1 MNEFIEAWKDVVL
14 KNYANF
20 SGRLGRGGYWRF
32 VAVNVAIVIVGFI
45 LTRIASILVILLIG
59 FYLAVLIPSLAAGFR
74 RLHDTGKSGWMIL
87 ISLVPLVGGI
97 ILLVFLVQPGQPA
110 PNAYGPPPVGAGSS
124 TMPSAVPPPPPP
136 PAPPA

>member
-32 VAVNVAIVIVGFI
+32 VAVNVAIVILGLI

-59 FYLAVLIPSLAAGFR
+59 FYLAILIPSISAGVR

-97 ILLVFLVQPGQPA
+97 ILLVFLIQAGQPA
-110 PNAYGPPPVGAGSS
+110 VNAYGPPTGTALL
-124 TMPSAVPPPPPP
+124 TTPPPPPP
-136 PAPPA
+136 PAV